1 MESIRLGE
9 DLRKTPAAIC
19 PVTLHGA
26 EDHDWLVVETVRNYY
41 MDRHRWPVSPDL
53 NSRVRGAHALWRT
66 FEDATYRS
74 V

>member
-41 MDRHRWPVSPDL
+41 MDRLPRP
-53 NSRVRGAHALWRT
+53 
-66 FEDATYRS
+66 
-74 V
+74 

>member
-1 MESIRLGE
+1 MESTRLDE

-41 MDRHRWPVSPDL
+41 MDRPNIGGP
-53 NSRVRGAHALWRT
+53 
-66 FEDATYRS
+66 
-74 V
+74 

>member
-26 EDHDWLVVETVRNYY
+26 EDHDCLVVETVRNYY
-41 MDRHRWPVSPDL
+41 MDRLPRP
-53 NSRVRGAHALWRT
+53 
-66 FEDATYRS
+66 
-74 V
+74 

>member
-1 MESIRLGE
+1 MSRPIVGSRPVSLSSARFFREEQDGIDWRVLVMEWLEE

-41 MDRHRWPVSPDL
+41 MD
-53 NSRVRGAHALWRT
+53 A
-66 FEDATYRS
+66 
-74 V
+74 